1 MEIRGIRSSEIEAV
15 REFLCANG
23 WENRVADAGLFHVLI
38 TNSQR
43 TAVALEGGEIVGFAR
58 ALCDGVSNGYIS
70 MVVVAPAFRRHG
82 VGTKLVEHIIGNGRS
97 ITWVLRAGRESS
109 VPFFT
114 KLGFA
119 RSTLAMERLRDAP
132 RIP

>member
-1 MEIRGIRSSEIEAV
+1 MEIRGIRASEIEAV
-15 REFLCANG
+15 REFLSANG
-23 WENRVADAGLFHVLI
+23 WENRVSDAGLFHILI
-38 TNSQR
+38 ANSQR
-43 TAVALEGGEIVGFAR
+43 TAVALDQGQIVGFAR
-58 ALCDGVSNGYIS
+58 ALCDGVANGYIS
-70 MVVVAPAFRRHG
+70 MVVVAPSYRRQG
-82 VGTKLVEHIIGNGRS
+82 VGSRLIAHIIGNGRS

-132 RIP
+132 RGP